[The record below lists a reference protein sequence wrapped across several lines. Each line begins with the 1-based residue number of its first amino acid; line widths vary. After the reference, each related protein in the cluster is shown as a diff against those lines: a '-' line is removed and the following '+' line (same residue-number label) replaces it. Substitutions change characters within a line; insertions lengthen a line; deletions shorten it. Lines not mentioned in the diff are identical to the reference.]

1 MADTSS
7 SSPPA
12 VLPHFSKL
20 LSFNAG
26 YVDTAGFLALGG
38 LFTAH
43 VTGNF
48 VTLGASL
55 VHGTAGAY
63 SKLAA
68 LPVFCIG
75 VLLTRWASNALQARR
90 LPTQRMLIAVKA
102 LLLALAGF
110 LMVQSGPFA
119 NGDIPAAFVAGM
131 CMVAAMAMQN
141 AMQRIHTGSLPPTTL
156 MTGTT
161 TQVMIDIADLLKG
174 VQGEAR
180 HTAIGRLYKMVPA
193 LAFFT
198 LGCVMAALCYVSL
211 GMWCFALPPVVS
223 LASIYWAPERTAVSP
238 FPSH

>member
-1 MADTSS
+1 MATT
-7 SSPPA
+7 PPTA
-12 VLPHFSKL
+12 SLVSPHFSKL

-68 LPVFCIG
+68 LPVFCVG
-75 VLLTRWASNALQARR
+75 VLLTRWATNALQAHQW
-90 LPTQRMLIAVKA
+90 PAQRTLIVVKA
-102 LLLALAGF
+102 LLLALAAL
-110 LMVQSGPFA
+110 LMVQFGPFP
-119 NGDIPAAFVAGM
+119 NGDIPQAFAAGM
-131 CMVAAMAMQN
+131 LMVAAMSMQN

-161 TQVMIDIADLLKG
+161 TQVMIDVADLLKG
-174 VQGEAR
+174 VQGDAR
-180 HTAIGRLYKMVPA
+180 TAATGRLHKMLPV
-193 LAFFT
+193 LACFT
-198 LGCVMAALCYVSL
+198 LGCVLAALCYVAL
-211 GMWCFALPPVVS
+211 GMWCFVLPPVVA
-223 LASIYWAPERTAVSP
+223 LASTCWAPEHTPSATPSP
-238 FPSH
+238 AR